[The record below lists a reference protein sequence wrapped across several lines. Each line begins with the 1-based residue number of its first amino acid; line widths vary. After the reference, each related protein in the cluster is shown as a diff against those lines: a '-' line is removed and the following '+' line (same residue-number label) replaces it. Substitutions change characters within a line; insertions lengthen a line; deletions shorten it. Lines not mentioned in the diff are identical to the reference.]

1 LGIWIDTPQWH
12 SPATLKARNVDGVI
26 RYLCMPFNTGPG
38 SALPNKRLERA
49 ELDQKIGAGID
60 VAVNWEDA
68 ADDYVGGYARGFDKG
83 RRAGDWMLNVLGW
96 PAGGS
101 CCSSIDA
108 DIGAAWG
115 GLARDYQRGFAD
127 GLTQE
132 GPYAPG
138 IYGSAPAL
146 NGARRDG
153 TAHVFWLTAAS
164 SWSHGVR
171 PDEVHIIQDGL
182 WAGGGD
188 ADLDTIVT
196 VPFGTYLQAA
206 GGQHMAIDISAASLA
221 EIDKLIRRALNV
233 KSAFTIPAGLTEND
247 RVLDMLVTFG
257 RGQFNATNEI
267 VATLGAIRAN
277 TGQLLDDETHIL
289 AAIAALPSIQFP
301 ADQIPVL
308 AAAIANDIGTPVDEE
323 KLATALSHDVIASL
337 GAALSNG

>member
-1 LGIWIDTPQWH
+1 MGIWIDTPQWH

-38 SALPNKRLERA
+38 TALPNKRLERA
-49 ELDQKIGAGID
+49 ELDQKIRAGID

-108 DIGAAWG
+108 DIGTAWG

-233 KSAFTIPAGLTEND
+233 KSAFTIPTGLTEND

-289 AAIAALPSIQFP
+289 AATAALPSIQFP

-308 AAAIANDIGTPVDEE
+308 AAAIANDIGTPVDEA

>member
-1 LGIWIDTPQWH
+1 
-12 SPATLKARNVDGVI
+12 
-26 RYLCMPFNTGPG
+26 
-38 SALPNKRLERA
+38 
-49 ELDQKIGAGID
+49 
-60 VAVNWEDA
+60 
-68 ADDYVGGYARGFDKG
+68 
-83 RRAGDWMLNVLGW
+83 MLNVLGW

-182 WAGGGD
+182 WAGRRGPRHHRHRPVRHLPASGWRSAQGD
-188 ADLDTIVT
+188 RHQRGI
-196 VPFGTYLQAA
+196 
-206 GGQHMAIDISAASLA
+206 LA
-221 EIDKLIRRALNV
+221 EIDQLIRRALNV
-233 KSAFTIPAGLTEND
+233 KSAFTIPAGLTE
-247 RVLDMLVTFG
+247 T
-257 RGQFNATNEI
+257 
-267 VATLGAIRAN
+267 
-277 TGQLLDDETHIL
+277 TG
-289 AAIAALPSIQFP
+289 S
-301 ADQIPVL
+301 
-308 AAAIANDIGTPVDEE
+308 
-323 KLATALSHDVIASL
+323 
-337 GAALSNG
+337 